1 MKATVGESQRTKPG
15 EEARLP
21 TVASDWITGGKEKE
35 AKTPGQGFGYVVNLR
50 HR

>member
-21 TVASDWITGGKEKE
+21 TVASHWITRKKAADTQTGLWLCGLS
-35 AKTPGQGFGYVVNLR
+35 KT
-50 HR
+50 